1 MPSAPTNGPL
11 RVAREK
17 PDPAEA
23 GAGVGVGAGARPA
36 GLESKGP
43 QGSEVNVARLRVLQ
57 LRPSCQSAAAAAAAS
72 PPTLINRCDGV
83 RLACVND
90 HFLVSIMQ
98 GAQYCCARVPAAVS
112 RVALAGVGPRIRSA
126 ARRPPPAA

>member
-17 PDPAEA
+17 PDPGLSEAGVGTEA
-23 GAGVGVGAGARPA
+23 GAGARLA

-72 PPTLINRCDGV
+72 PPTLINRCAGV
-83 RLACVND
+83 RQRPLPRVHHAGRAVLLCP
-90 HFLVSIMQ
+90 
-98 GAQYCCARVPAAVS
+98 CASGGDPS
-112 RVALAGVGPRIRSA
+112 GPGRCRSKDSARRLPSA
-126 ARRPPPAA
+126 ACCLT